1 MWPASPTSPL
11 GPRWPAIS
19 ALLSAYRRGRRR
31 CRRRWR
37 LSRPTRTGDE
47 DWCEAAAAS
56 WGAAHILYRAVLL
69 RACGGFAFVDVVVV
83 VVTVKFRDLSPQTES
98 ESTKRHQ
105 VVLRLCHTASPEP
118 GCQLSRCS
126 TAHPLALWAW
136 HCHSGGLLSM
146 IASSLA
152 KNEEPAAEGARTRG
166 GLDHPR
172 DHFY

>member
-1 MWPASPTSPL
+1 M
-11 GPRWPAIS
+11 
-19 ALLSAYRRGRRR
+19 
-31 CRRRWR
+31 
-37 LSRPTRTGDE
+37 E
-47 DWCEAAAAS
+47 
-56 WGAAHILYRAVLL
+56 VL
-69 RACGGFAFVDVVVV
+69 RFVDVVVV

-105 VVLRLCHTASPEP
+105 VVLRLCHRVAGAS
-118 GCQLSRCS
+118 CQDVLHTRW
-126 TAHPLALWAW
+126 HWAW

-172 DHFY
+172 DLALLFRINSSGTVSCLFLNA